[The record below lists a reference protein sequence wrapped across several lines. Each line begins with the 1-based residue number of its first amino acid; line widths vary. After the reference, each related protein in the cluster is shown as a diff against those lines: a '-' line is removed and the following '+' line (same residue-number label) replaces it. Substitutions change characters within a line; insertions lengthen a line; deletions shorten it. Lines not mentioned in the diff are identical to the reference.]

1 MPSTTVSFMR
11 CCKKT
16 LNFTLELALL
26 GLCLCT
32 SVANAEGITVTKAD
46 SHVVE
51 EGYEIVTDFK
61 ITLPPAVA
69 EALIRGVI
77 LNFVCEQTVTRSRWY
92 WFDSDIIQNEQQ
104 TKLSYNALTQQYRI
118 SRGIL
123 FQSFS
128 NLESALQVLGHQT
141 SQPVPVSTLSGGG
154 GYVARLL
161 KSKTNFTAITQMR
174 LDTSQLPKPLQVSA
188 LTNSEWNLE
197 SERYSWQINP
207 DALETE
213 GAPKQ

>member
-1 MPSTTVSFMR
+1 MR
-11 CCKKT
+11 CCIKT
-16 LNFTLELALL
+16 LNKTIKLALL
-26 GLCLCT
+26 CLCFCT
-32 SVANAEGITVTKAD
+32 SVANAEGITVTKAE
-46 SHVVE
+46 SHLVE
-51 EGYEIVTDFK
+51 DGYEIVADFK
-61 ITLPPAVA
+61 ITLPPTVA
-69 EALIRGVI
+69 EALIRGVA
-77 LNFVCEQTVTRSRWY
+77 LNFVTEQTVTRSRWY
-92 WFDSDIIQNEQQ
+92 WFDSAIIQNEQQ

-141 SQPVPVSTLSGGG
+141 SQPVSISKLSGGG

-161 KSKTNFTAITQMR
+161 KSETKFTAFAQMR

-197 SERYSWQINP
+197 SEKYSWPVNP
-207 DALETE
+207 EAIETE
-213 GAPKQ
+213 GVPK

>member
-1 MPSTTVSFMR
+1 
-11 CCKKT
+11 
-16 LNFTLELALL
+16 
-26 GLCLCT
+26 LCFCT
-32 SVANAEGITVTKAD
+32 SAANAEGITVTKAE
-46 SHVVE
+46 SHLIE
-51 EGYEIVTDFK
+51 DGYEIVADFK
-61 ITLPPAVA
+61 ITLPPIVA
-69 EALIRGVI
+69 EALIRGVA
-77 LNFVCEQTVTRSRWY
+77 LNFLTEQTVTRSRWY
-92 WFDSDIIQNEQQ
+92 WFDSAIIQNEQQ

-141 SQPVPVSTLSGGG
+141 SQPVPISILSGGG

-161 KSKTNFTAITQMR
+161 KSETKFTAFAQMR

-197 SERYSWQINP
+197 SEKYSWAINP
-207 DALETE
+207 EALETE
-213 GAPKQ
+213 GVPK